1 MQRKH
6 AAHSFDAEAGHVF
19 LIYGKT
25 GVAGGQ
31 VKKVMRVGV
40 VGITTEDQ
48 VSQSLLGQWKDLGCA
63 EERWEVATGRF

>member
-1 MQRKH
+1 MGEENVCRENMQH
-6 AAHSFDAEAGHVF
+6 TAFAEAGHVF
-19 LIYGKT
+19 LIYGKN

-48 VSQSLLGQWKDLGCA
+48 VL
-63 EERWEVATGRF
+63 

>member
-48 VSQSLLGQWKDLGCA
+48 VS
-63 EERWEVATGRF
+63 